1 LELTAEFAG
10 VATSYAFEHCFRP
23 GGQFGGVEQLG
34 PASYLLA
41 EGEGC
46 YRVGEDV
53 IAFGPGGGSGPQQ
66 PAQYDPGGLHLPQPN
81 RRTDL
86 AAGLHHRTDTRD
98 RADHSA
104 GTECV

>member
-53 IAFGPGGGSGPQQ
+53 IAFAPGGGQGLSSQ
-66 PAQYDPGGLHLPQPN
+66 PSM
-81 RRTDL
+81 
-86 AAGLHHRTDTRD
+86 TRG
-98 RADHSA
+98 RPTPSS
-104 GTECV
+104 TEPTH